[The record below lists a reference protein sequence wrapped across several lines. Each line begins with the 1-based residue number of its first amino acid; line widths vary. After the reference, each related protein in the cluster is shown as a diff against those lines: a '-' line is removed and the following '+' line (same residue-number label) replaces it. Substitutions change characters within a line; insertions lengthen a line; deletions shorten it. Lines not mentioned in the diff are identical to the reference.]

1 MLQNEDWTVAF
12 AVWVPREALAE
23 KNQFIRDGQ
32 LDVEL
37 VLRKFV
43 DYYTELFG
51 DYGERFIEDDR
62 RRLFLLYVR
71 PIIVSVLFTKT
82 EDCILVEV
90 FRAGNDKLR
99 FRDIRSVHRIQ
110 L

>member
-71 PIIVSVLFTKT
+71 PIINGSGNYYIEARTRNYRRTDLII
-82 EDCILVEV
+82 D
-90 FRAGNDKLR
+90 FRGR
-99 FRDIRSVHRIQ
+99 Q
-110 L
+110 